1 VFSLFSEVVGSNFRK
16 VLRIALNGSLSF
28 SLCLQ
33 FNYDCY
39 VERNLLKVFTLLFS
53 RSSYDLAS
61 QVFLAIN
68 PFKYEAQT
76 ALFKDPVR
84 TAQ

>member
-1 VFSLFSEVVGSNFRK
+1 MLLTVFSVHHRNWHFLNNNFRYF
-16 VLRIALNGSLSF
+16 LILILNRIN
-28 SLCLQ
+28 
-33 FNYDCY
+33 
-39 VERNLLKVFTLLFS
+39 
-53 RSSYDLAS
+53 
-61 QVFLAIN
+61 FLAVS

>member
-1 VFSLFSEVVGSNFRK
+1 MTTHFIFGAAFMYVV
-16 VLRIALNGSLSF
+16 L
-28 SLCLQ
+28 
-33 FNYDCY
+33 
-39 VERNLLKVFTLLFS
+39 
-53 RSSYDLAS
+53 
-61 QVFLAIN
+61 

>member
-1 VFSLFSEVVGSNFRK
+1 MNEILQPLV
-16 VLRIALNGSLSF
+16 SLSD
-28 SLCLQ
+28 LQ
-33 FNYDCY
+33 KPNDTGLH
-39 VERNLLKVFTLLFS
+39 E
-53 RSSYDLAS
+53 
-61 QVFLAIN
+61 

>member
-1 VFSLFSEVVGSNFRK
+1 MLVDVISLTTDIK
-16 VLRIALNGSLSF
+16 TT
-28 SLCLQ
+28 LQ
-33 FNYDCY
+33 
-39 VERNLLKVFTLLFS
+39 
-53 RSSYDLAS
+53 
-61 QVFLAIN
+61 

>member
-1 VFSLFSEVVGSNFRK
+1 MFRAK
-16 VLRIALNGSLSF
+16 KLHRCQPFVHCTRIL
-28 SLCLQ
+28 
-33 FNYDCY
+33 YT
-39 VERNLLKVFTLLFS
+39 VEN
-53 RSSYDLAS
+53 
-61 QVFLAIN
+61 IN

>member
-1 VFSLFSEVVGSNFRK
+1 MEMKRAFLYLYILLSTTLFPAISLWSRGPDAHRK
-16 VLRIALNGSLSF
+16 A
-28 SLCLQ
+28 C
-33 FNYDCY
+33 
-39 VERNLLKVFTLLFS
+39 
-53 RSSYDLAS
+53 RSSCNKFVTDV
-61 QVFLAIN
+61 QVL

>member
-1 VFSLFSEVVGSNFRK
+1 MKPPDIRRSIGSPRE
-16 VLRIALNGSLSF
+16 A
-28 SLCLQ
+28 
-33 FNYDCY
+33 
-39 VERNLLKVFTLLFS
+39 
-53 RSSYDLAS
+53 
-61 QVFLAIN
+61 